1 MKSLRTL
8 LSLAAALLLLAG
20 CATTVNEYNSAPLTV
35 GIPLG
40 VNQDAVSKAMHET
53 FTGRDWKVDGQTRNS
68 VTGTLKHKNY
78 TTVVTMESTG
88 RTVLIYV
95 KDSQKIDTKDG
106 VPVTVP
112 EVPVGYVDNLR
123 KDLDTRLQRA
133 LAGNSAPQSAK
144 K

>member
-1 MKSLRTL
+1 MKSLRTF

-20 CATTVNEYNSAPLTV
+20 CATTVTEYNSAPLTV
-35 GIPLG
+35 GIPVG
-40 VNQDAVSKAMHET
+40 VNQDAVLKAMHET
-53 FTGRDWKVDGQTRNS
+53 FTGRDWKVDNQSRNT

-78 TTVVTMESTG
+78 TTTVTMESNG

-95 KDSQKIDTKDG
+95 KDSKKIDTKDG

-112 EVPVGYVDNLR
+112 EVPVGYVENLR
-123 KDLDTRLQRA
+123 NDLSNK
-133 LAGNSAPQSAK
+133 LAKAQQGTAPQATGK